1 MLYFQCQF
9 SGSCNQLWQVYYHS
23 LSHVAG
29 GQADSES
36 SLWCNNS
43 TCFFFPKSF
52 LMLPSGKLKLPSNW
66 LIVYTVI
73 CCVNI
78 SGCYMKYAS
87 FPTFWKTHGARMFPQ
102 FLANGT
108 RIVDSW
114 PKWDKHHCRLR
125 YMYESSLHCLPN
137 QWWQWSIACMC
148 AFTFICLHIYIC
160 IYFFSLAFMMFAAL
174 LALLDVTVSSTHIGR
189 FFFLSG
195 LCNGWLWCMRMH
207 GLNHSSLE
215 SKFPFNAKLPNVC
228 MNAQSTWY
236 WDR

>member
-1 MLYFQCQF
+1 MNNTITRFPTQRILWTRSVVLSMSILRVMQPVVTGILSFTITCGRRSSRQWIVIVMQ
-9 SGSCNQLWQVYYHS
+9 QLH
-23 LSHVAG
+23 L
-29 GQADSES
+29 
-36 SLWCNNS
+36 L
-43 TCFFFPKSF
+43 FFPKSF

-148 AFTFICLHIYIC
+148 AFTFICLHIYI
-160 IYFFSLAFMMFAAL
+160 Y
-174 LALLDVTVSSTHIGR
+174 VYT
-189 FFFLSG
+189 FFLSHS
-195 LCNGWLWCMRMH
+195 WC
-207 GLNHSSLE
+207 LL
-215 SKFPFNAKLPNVC
+215 L
-228 MNAQSTWY
+228 Y
-236 WDR
+236 WPCLMWQYRPRI